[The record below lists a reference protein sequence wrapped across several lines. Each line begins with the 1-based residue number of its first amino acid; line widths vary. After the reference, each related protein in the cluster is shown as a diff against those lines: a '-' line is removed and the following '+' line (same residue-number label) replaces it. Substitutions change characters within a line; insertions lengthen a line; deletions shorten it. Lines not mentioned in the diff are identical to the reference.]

1 MASIAV
7 GVAVATM
14 VLAGVA
20 LIRERRARRAAQIA
34 QSRFLAMMEATGFGV
49 LMLDASGRIAYANNA
64 AADIVGHPVH
74 SLIGQDRMT
83 VLHRGM
89 IDEPEGCPLQ
99 RALQDRVSFYGN
111 DHFVDIR
118 GNLVPVAVTTAP
130 VTGGVGDGDGAA
142 LVFRDR
148 STEVSEERQRH
159 DALSMISHELRSPL
173 TSVVGFSNRLER
185 SLQTG
190 RLEVDGTY
198 GEEITLLAQEARRMR
213 DIVNVVLDVA
223 NLERQREIE
232 AEPVLLRRVVDE
244 EADRLA
250 RERPG
255 AQFTRSGD
263 DDAVVESDE
272 RYARRIIQNLMEN
285 ALKYAGTEEAIEVCI
300 ERERDGYA
308 VRVRDRGP
316 GIAPEDHERIFDRFY
331 RAPGRTAGSS
341 GLGLGLF
348 LSRRLS
354 RRLGGTLSVK
364 SQIGE
369 GSEFTLWLP
378 LEAPEVLPREQAQAA
393 DRLIW

>member
-1 MASIAV
+1 
-7 GVAVATM
+7 
-14 VLAGVA
+14 
-20 LIRERRARRAAQIA
+20 
-34 QSRFLAMMEATGFGV
+34 MMEATGFGV
-49 LMLDASGRIAYANNA
+49 LMLDAAGRIAYANHA

-74 SLIGQDRMT
+74 SLVGQDRMM

-130 VTGGVGDGDGAA
+130 VTGDGADGGGAA

-190 RLEVDGTY
+190 RLQVEGTY

-223 NLERQREIE
+223 NLERHKEVE
-232 AEPVLLRRVVDE
+232 AEPVLLRQVVDE
-244 EADRLA
+244 EADRLT

-255 AQFTRSGD
+255 AQFTRTGA

-272 RYARRIIQNLMEN
+272 RYVRRIIQNLMEN
-285 ALKYAGTEEAIEVCI
+285 ALKYAGTDDPVEVRIEAD
-300 ERERDGYA
+300 RGGYA
-308 VRVRDRGP
+308 IRVRDQGP
-316 GIAPEDHERIFDRFY
+316 GIAPDDQERIFDRFY
-331 RAPGRTAGSS
+331 RAPSRVSGSS

-354 RRLGGTLSVK
+354 RRLGGTLSVA
-364 SQIGE
+364 SERGE
-369 GSEFTLWLP
+369 GSQFTLWLP
-378 LEAPEVLPREQAQAA
+378 MEKPASMPPEQAQEG